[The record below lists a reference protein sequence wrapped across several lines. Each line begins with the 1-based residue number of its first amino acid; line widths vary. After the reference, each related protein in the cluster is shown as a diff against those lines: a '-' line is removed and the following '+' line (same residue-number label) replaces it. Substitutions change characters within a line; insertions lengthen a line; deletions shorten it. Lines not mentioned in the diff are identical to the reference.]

1 MFEFAWPW
9 MFATLPLPWLVAR
22 LLPPAR
28 QGGAALR
35 LPHVQLFG
43 DADAAS
49 SKVRRGFSRLLPWL
63 AWVLVVAAC
72 ARPQWVGEPIDQQR
86 SGRDLLLAVDVS
98 GSMSI
103 PDMEL
108 GMHQS
113 TRFQAVQAILG
124 DFIDRRGGDRL
135 GLVLFGS
142 RAYLLT
148 PLTFDTKTVRTQL
161 QEAAVGLAG
170 RETAIGDAIGLAVK
184 RLRER
189 PAEQRVLILLTDGVN
204 TAGELN
210 PRKATELAKANDLRI
225 YTIGIGAERMQVQD
239 FFGSRTVNPSAELD
253 ATLLT
258 QIAQSTGGK
267 FFRARDTKELAGIY
281 AEIDKLEP
289 AASEGERYRPVDEW
303 FWWPLA
309 AALILALLTTFAPA
323 FAFAVTRMT
332 ASAPAH
338 NLASADA
345 RAHLREAA

>member
-9 MFATLPLPWLVAR
+9 LFALLPLPWLVMRFA
-22 LLPPAR
+22 PPVA

-35 LPHVQLFG
+35 LPHAHLF
-43 DADAAS
+43 DNAPDAAA
-49 SKVRRGFSRLLPWL
+49 KARRGLQRLLPWL
-63 AWVLVVAAC
+63 GWLLLLGAA
-72 ARPQWVGEPIDQQR
+72 ARPQWLGEPTDLPR

-108 GMHQS
+108 GGREA

-124 DFIDRRGGDRL
+124 DFIARRGGDRL

-161 QEAAVGLAG
+161 QESAVGLAG

-204 TAGELN
+204 TAGELE
-210 PRKATELAKANDLRI
+210 PRKAAELAKANDLRI

-253 ATLLT
+253 ANLLT
-258 QIAQSTGGK
+258 QVAQSTGGK

-289 AASEGERYRPVDEW
+289 AATQGERYRPVDEW
-303 FWWPLA
+303 FFWPLA
-309 AALILALLTTFAPA
+309 AALLLGLLVALAPA
-323 FAFAVTRMT
+323 RRFAGARAAARTPAATRHR
-332 ASAPAH
+332 APA
-338 NLASADA
+338 
-345 RAHLREAA
+345 REAA

>member
-9 MFATLPLPWLVAR
+9 LFAGLPLPWLMSH
-22 LLPPAR
+22 LLPPAP

-35 LPHVQLFG
+35 LPHAHLF
-43 DADAAS
+43 DNANATATRT
-49 SKVRRGFSRLLPWL
+49 RRALLLVLPWL
-63 AWVLVVAAC
+63 AWALVVAAS
-72 ARPQWVGEPIDQQR
+72 ARPQWIGEPVDQPR

-108 GMHQS
+108 GGREA

-124 DFIDRRGGDRL
+124 DFIARRAGDRL

-170 RETAIGDAIGLAVK
+170 RETAIGDAIGLSVK
-184 RLRER
+184 RLRDR
-189 PAEQRVLILLTDGVN
+189 PAEQRVLVLLTDGVN
-204 TAGELN
+204 TAGELE
-210 PRKATELAKANDLRI
+210 PRKAAELAKSNDLRI
-225 YTIGIGAERMQVQD
+225 YTIGIGAERMKVQD

-253 ATLLT
+253 AALLT

-267 FFRARDTKELAGIY
+267 FFRARDTRELAGIY

-289 AASEGERYRPVDEW
+289 AAAQGERYRPVEEW
-303 FWWPLA
+303 FWWPLG
-309 AALILALLTTFAPA
+309 AALLLALLAAFVTTS
-323 FAFAVTRMT
+323 T
-332 ASAPAH
+332 
-338 NLASADA
+338 LASRSASTQKPAQTAA
-345 RAHLREAA
+345 RTRARTSEAAS